1 MHNYYEMLR
10 YNPHMKHLYR
20 LISPPFLLLLLT
32 SCGSSSSVAPSQN
45 DALNKISN
53 SKGKE
58 KSSYMQQGLD
68 SWLEE
73 EWNPTVEQDVE
84 IQDKY
89 MHKVEG
95 TKSQVNAKEIGT
107 PEKERYVEKKN
118 RAFTLQEYAD
128 KANAYNKREKKELEE
143 SHTEKLK
150 EMPVIG
156 K

>member
-1 MHNYYEMLR
+1 
-10 YNPHMKHLYR
+10 MKHLYTAITSST
-20 LISPPFLLLLLT
+20 LVLLLA
-32 SCGSSSSVAPSQN
+32 SCGSSAPLAPSQN

-73 EWNPTVEQDVE
+73 EWKPIVEQNVE

-89 MHKVEG
+89 MQKVES
-95 TKSQVNAKEIGT
+95 TKSQVE
-107 PEKERYVEKKN
+107 EKYVEKKN
-118 RAFTLQEYAD
+118 KTFTLQEYAD
-128 KANAYNKREKKELEE
+128 KANAYNKREKKKLEE
-143 SHTEKLK
+143 SHAEKLK